1 MGEKLLVSPSPH
13 VRAKGKT
20 SLIMLMVIA
29 ALLPACVYGVLN
41 FGMHAL
47 LILVLSTGSA
57 VAAELVYELVMR
69 KKITVTD
76 GSAAVTGLLIGMNM
90 PPMIA
95 WWIPVIGSV
104 FAIIVVKQLFG
115 GLGRNFMNPALAAR
129 CFLVLAFS
137 AQMTAFTTGTGVL
150 SQVTEPTVTAETAAE
165 ADGKADETAGS
176 DADSAATAWT
186 EAAAKTDADSA
197 ATAETEEKGKAA
209 AAAKIDADS
218 AATAET
224 EENSKAAAAAKTDAD
239 SAATAETEEKGKAAA
254 AAKTDADSAAT
265 AETEENSKAAA
276 AAKTDA
282 DSAATAETE
291 ENSKAAAAAKTDA
304 DSAATA
310 ETEEKGK
317 AAAAA
322 KTDAD
327 SAATAETA
335 DAASGATA
343 GTEKAAPEAEAQDS
357 GKLDAVST
365 ATPLKYLKKGQS
377 FDLKALFFG
386 NTPGSI
392 GETSALLLLI
402 GGIFLMLLGVI
413 DWRIPVFYIG
423 SFGVLVLITAAARGY
438 DAPLQYMLQELFA
451 GGLMMGAFF
460 MATDYVSSPYT
471 KSGRILF
478 ALIIGV
484 MTWLYRMFG
493 MYKEGVSNAI
503 ILANCLT
510 PLIDRL
516 TRPVA
521 FGIRKKEASS

>member
-20 SLIMLMVIA
+20 SLIMLMVIV
-29 ALLPACVYGVLN
+29 ALLPSCVYGVLN

-104 FAIIVVKQLFG
+104 FAIVVVKQLFG

-150 SQVTEPTVTAETAAE
+150 SQVTEPTVMAEAAAE
-165 ADGKADETAGS
+165 ADAGANENAGT
-176 DADSAATAWT
+176 DADSTATAWT
-186 EAAAKTDADSA
+186 EAQTEAAEKTDADSA
-197 ATAETEEKGKAA
+197 ATAETEEKG
-209 AAAKIDADS
+209 
-218 AATAET
+218 
-224 EENSKAAAAAKTDAD
+224 KAAAAAKTDAD

-265 AETEENSKAAA
+265 AETEEKGKAAA

-291 ENSKAAAAAKTDA
+291 E
-304 DSAATA
+304 
-310 ETEEKGK
+310 
-317 AAAAA
+317 
-322 KTDAD
+322 
-327 SAATAETA
+327 TA

-343 GTEKAAPEAEAQDS
+343 ETEAAAPETEAQDS

-377 FDLKALFFG
+377 FDLKALFLG
-386 NTPGSI
+386 NTPGTI

>member
-13 VRAKGKT
+13 VRSKGKT
-20 SLIMLMVIA
+20 SLIMLLVIA
-29 ALLPACVYGVLN
+29 ALLPSCVYGVLN

-57 VAAELVYELVMR
+57 VAAELVYELVMK

-104 FAIIVVKQLFG
+104 FAIVVVKQLFG

-150 SQVTEPTVTAETAAE
+150 SQVTEPTVTAEAAAE
-165 ADGKADETAGS
+165 ADAGANEAAGT
-176 DADSAATAWT
+176 DADSAATAWTEAET

-197 ATAETEEKGKAA
+197 ATAETEAKGKV
-209 AAAKIDADS
+209 
-218 AATAET
+218 
-224 EENSKAAAAAKTDAD
+224 AAAAKTDAD
-239 SAATAETEEKGKAAA
+239 SAATAETEAKGK
-254 AAKTDADSAAT
+254 
-265 AETEENSKAAA
+265 
-276 AAKTDA
+276 
-282 DSAATAETE
+282 
-291 ENSKAAAAAKTDA
+291 AAAAKTDA

-343 GTEKAAPEAEAQDS
+343 ETEAAAPKTETRDS

-377 FDLKALFFG
+377 FDLKALFLG
-386 NTPGSI
+386 NTPGTI

-423 SFGVLVLITAAARGY
+423 SFGVLVLITAAAKGY
-438 DAPLQYMLQELFA
+438 DAPLQYMFQELFA

>member
-20 SLIMLMVIA
+20 SLIMLMVIV
-29 ALLPACVYGVLN
+29 ALLPSCVYGVLN

-47 LILVLSTGSA
+47 LILVLSTCSA

-69 KKITVTD
+69 KEITVTD

-104 FAIIVVKQLFG
+104 FAIVVVKQLFG

-150 SQVTEPTVTAETAAE
+150 SQVTEPTVMAEAGAE
-165 ADGKADETAGS
+165 ADAGANETAGT
-176 DADSAATAWT
+176 DADSTATAWT
-186 EAAAKTDADSA
+186 EAQTEAAEKTDADSA
-197 ATAETEEKGKAA
+197 ATAETEEKG
-209 AAAKIDADS
+209 
-218 AATAET
+218 
-224 EENSKAAAAAKTDAD
+224 KAAAAAKTDAD

-265 AETEENSKAAA
+265 AETEE
-276 AAKTDA
+276 
-282 DSAATAETE
+282 
-291 ENSKAAAAAKTDA
+291 
-304 DSAATA
+304 
-310 ETEEKGK
+310 
-317 AAAAA
+317 
-322 KTDAD
+322 
-327 SAATAETA
+327 TA

-343 GTEKAAPEAEAQDS
+343 ETEAAAPETEAQDS

-377 FDLKALFFG
+377 FDLKALFLG
-386 NTPGSI
+386 NTPGTI

-438 DAPLQYMLQELFA
+438 DAPLQYMLQELFG

>member
-13 VRAKGKT
+13 VRSKGKT
-20 SLIMLMVIA
+20 SLIMLLVIA
-29 ALLPACVYGVLN
+29 ALLPSCVYGVLN

-57 VAAELVYELVMR
+57 VAAELVYELVMK

-104 FAIIVVKQLFG
+104 FAIVVVKQLFG

-150 SQVTEPTVTAETAAE
+150 SQVTEPTVTAEAAAE
-165 ADGKADETAGS
+165 ADAGANEAAGT

-186 EAAAKTDADSA
+186 EAETEAAATTDADSA
-197 ATAETEEKGKAA
+197 ATAETEAKGKV
-209 AAAKIDADS
+209 
-218 AATAET
+218 
-224 EENSKAAAAAKTDAD
+224 AAAAKTDAD
-239 SAATAETEEKGKAAA
+239 SAATAETEAKGKA
-254 AAKTDADSAAT
+254 D
-265 AETEENSKAAA
+265 
-276 AAKTDA
+276 
-282 DSAATAETE
+282 
-291 ENSKAAAAAKTDA
+291 AAKTDA

-343 GTEKAAPEAEAQDS
+343 ETEAAAPKTETRDS

-377 FDLKALFFG
+377 FDLKALFLG
-386 NTPGSI
+386 NTPGTI

>member
-13 VRAKGKT
+13 VRSKGKT
-20 SLIMLMVIA
+20 SLIMLLVIA
-29 ALLPACVYGVLN
+29 ALLPSCVYGVLN

-57 VAAELVYELVMR
+57 VAAELVYELVMK

-104 FAIIVVKQLFG
+104 FAIVVVKQLFG

-150 SQVTEPTVTAETAAE
+150 SQVTEPTVTAEAAAE
-165 ADGKADETAGS
+165 ADAGANETAGT
-176 DADSAATAWT
+176 DADSTATAWTEAQT

-197 ATAETEEKGKAA
+197 ATAETEEKGKA
-209 AAAKIDADS
+209 S
-218 AATAET
+218 
-224 EENSKAAAAAKTDAD
+224 AAAKTDAD
-239 SAATAETEEKGKAAA
+239 SAATAETEEKGK
-254 AAKTDADSAAT
+254 
-265 AETEENSKAAA
+265 
-276 AAKTDA
+276 
-282 DSAATAETE
+282 
-291 ENSKAAAAAKTDA
+291 
-304 DSAATA
+304 
-310 ETEEKGK
+310 
-317 AAAAA
+317 AAAA

-343 GTEKAAPEAEAQDS
+343 ETEAAAPGTDVQDS

-377 FDLKALFFG
+377 FDLKALFLG
-386 NTPGSI
+386 NTPGTI

-423 SFGVLVLITAAARGY
+423 SFGVLVLITAAVRGY

>member
-13 VRAKGKT
+13 VRSKGKT
-20 SLIMLMVIA
+20 SLIMLLVIA
-29 ALLPACVYGVLN
+29 ALLPSCVYGVLN

-57 VAAELVYELVMR
+57 VAAELVYELVMK

-104 FAIIVVKQLFG
+104 FAIVVVKQLFG

-150 SQVTEPTVTAETAAE
+150 SQVTEPTVTAEAAAE
-165 ADGKADETAGS
+165 ADAGANEAAGT
-176 DADSAATAWT
+176 DADSAATAWTEAET

-197 ATAETEEKGKAA
+197 ATAETEAKGKV
-209 AAAKIDADS
+209 
-218 AATAET
+218 
-224 EENSKAAAAAKTDAD
+224 
-239 SAATAETEEKGKAAA
+239 
-254 AAKTDADSAAT
+254 
-265 AETEENSKAAA
+265 
-276 AAKTDA
+276 
-282 DSAATAETE
+282 
-291 ENSKAAAAAKTDA
+291 AAAAKTDA

-343 GTEKAAPEAEAQDS
+343 ETEAAAPKTETRDS

-377 FDLKALFFG
+377 FDLKALFLG
-386 NTPGSI
+386 NTPGTI

-423 SFGVLVLITAAARGY
+423 SFGVLVLITAAAKGY

>member
-20 SLIMLMVIA
+20 SLIMLMVIV
-29 ALLPACVYGVLN
+29 ALLPSCVYGVLN

-57 VAAELVYELVMR
+57 VAAEFVYEVVMR

-104 FAIIVVKQLFG
+104 FAIVVVKQLFG

-150 SQVTEPTVTAETAAE
+150 SQVTEPTVMAEAAAE
-165 ADGKADETAGS
+165 ANAGTNETTGT
-176 DADSAATAWT
+176 DADSTATAWT
-186 EAAAKTDADSA
+186 EAQTEAA
-197 ATAETEEKGKAA
+197 E
-209 AAAKIDADS
+209 
-218 AATAET
+218 
-224 EENSKAAAAAKTDAD
+224 KTDAD

-265 AETEENSKAAA
+265 AQTEEKGKAAA
-276 AAKTDA
+276 VAKTDA

-291 ENSKAAAAAKTDA
+291 E
-304 DSAATA
+304 
-310 ETEEKGK
+310 
-317 AAAAA
+317 
-322 KTDAD
+322 
-327 SAATAETA
+327 TA

-343 GTEKAAPEAEAQDS
+343 ETEAAAPETEAQDS

-377 FDLKALFFG
+377 FDLKALFLG
-386 NTPGSI
+386 NTPGTI

>member
-150 SQVTEPTVTAETAAE
+150 SQVTEPTVTAEAAAE

-197 ATAETEEKGKAA
+197 ATAETEE
-209 AAAKIDADS
+209 
-218 AATAET
+218 
-224 EENSKAAAAAKTDAD
+224 NS
-239 SAATAETEEKGKAAA
+239 
-254 AAKTDADSAAT
+254 
-265 AETEENSKAAA
+265 
-276 AAKTDA
+276 
-282 DSAATAETE
+282 
-291 ENSKAAAAAKTDA
+291 
-304 DSAATA
+304 
-310 ETEEKGK
+310 K

-386 NTPGSI
+386 NTPGTI

-438 DAPLQYMLQELFA
+438 DVPLQYMLQELFA

>member
-20 SLIMLMVIA
+20 SLIMLMVIV
-29 ALLPACVYGVLN
+29 ALLPSCVYGVLN

-104 FAIIVVKQLFG
+104 FAIVVVKQLFG

-150 SQVTEPTVTAETAAE
+150 SQVTEPTVMAEAGAE
-165 ADGKADETAGS
+165 ADAGANENAGT
-176 DADSAATAWT
+176 DADSTATAWT
-186 EAAAKTDADSA
+186 EAQTEAAEKTDADSA
-197 ATAETEEKGKAA
+197 ATAETEE
-209 AAAKIDADS
+209 
-218 AATAET
+218 
-224 EENSKAAAAAKTDAD
+224 
-239 SAATAETEEKGKAAA
+239 
-254 AAKTDADSAAT
+254 
-265 AETEENSKAAA
+265 
-276 AAKTDA
+276 
-282 DSAATAETE
+282 
-291 ENSKAAAAAKTDA
+291 
-304 DSAATA
+304 
-310 ETEEKGK
+310 
-317 AAAAA
+317 
-322 KTDAD
+322 
-327 SAATAETA
+327 TA

-343 GTEKAAPEAEAQDS
+343 ETEAAAPETEAQDS

-377 FDLKALFFG
+377 FDLKALFLG
-386 NTPGSI
+386 NTPGTI

>member
-13 VRAKGKT
+13 VRSKGKT
-20 SLIMLMVIA
+20 SLIMLLVIA
-29 ALLPACVYGVLN
+29 ALLPSCVYGVLN

-57 VAAELVYELVMR
+57 VAAELAYELVMR

-265 AETEENSKAAA
+265 AETE
-276 AAKTDA
+276 
-282 DSAATAETE
+282 
-291 ENSKAAAAAKTDA
+291 
-304 DSAATA
+304 
-310 ETEEKGK
+310 
-317 AAAAA
+317 
-322 KTDAD
+322 
-327 SAATAETA
+327 

-386 NTPGSI
+386 NTPGTI

-471 KSGRILF
+471 KSGRIMF

>member
-20 SLIMLMVIA
+20 SLIMLMVIV
-29 ALLPACVYGVLN
+29 ALLPSCVYGVLN

-104 FAIIVVKQLFG
+104 FAIVVVKQLFG

-150 SQVTEPTVTAETAAE
+150 SQVTEPTVMAEAAAE
-165 ADGKADETAGS
+165 ADAGANENAGT
-176 DADSAATAWT
+176 DADSTATAWTEAQT

-209 AAAKIDADS
+209 AA
-218 AATAET
+218 E
-224 EENSKAAAAAKTDAD
+224 KTDAD

-254 AAKTDADSAAT
+254 VAKTDADSAAT
-265 AETEENSKAAA
+265 AETEE
-276 AAKTDA
+276 
-282 DSAATAETE
+282 
-291 ENSKAAAAAKTDA
+291 
-304 DSAATA
+304 
-310 ETEEKGK
+310 
-317 AAAAA
+317 
-322 KTDAD
+322 
-327 SAATAETA
+327 TA

-343 GTEKAAPEAEAQDS
+343 ETEAAAPETEAQDS

-377 FDLKALFFG
+377 FDLKALFLG
-386 NTPGSI
+386 NTPGTI

>member
-20 SLIMLMVIA
+20 SLIMLMVIV
-29 ALLPACVYGVLN
+29 ALLPSCVYGVLN

-57 VAAELVYELVMR
+57 VAAEFVYEVVMR

-104 FAIIVVKQLFG
+104 FAIVVVKQLFG

-150 SQVTEPTVTAETAAE
+150 SQVTEPTVMAEAAAE
-165 ADGKADETAGS
+165 ADAGANENAGT
-176 DADSAATAWT
+176 DADSTATAWTEAQT

-197 ATAETEEKGKAA
+197 ATAETEEKGKA
-209 AAAKIDADS
+209 
-218 AATAET
+218 T
-224 EENSKAAAAAKTDAD
+224 AAAKTDAD

-265 AETEENSKAAA
+265 AETEETGKAAA
-276 AAKTDA
+276 VAKTDA

-291 ENSKAAAAAKTDA
+291 E
-304 DSAATA
+304 
-310 ETEEKGK
+310 
-317 AAAAA
+317 
-322 KTDAD
+322 
-327 SAATAETA
+327 TA

-343 GTEKAAPEAEAQDS
+343 ETEAAAPETEAQDS

-377 FDLKALFFG
+377 FDLKALFLG
-386 NTPGSI
+386 NTPGTI

>member
-20 SLIMLMVIA
+20 SLIMLMVIV
-29 ALLPACVYGVLN
+29 ALLPSCVYGVLN

-57 VAAELVYELVMR
+57 VAAEFVYEVVMR

-104 FAIIVVKQLFG
+104 FAIVVVKQLFG

-150 SQVTEPTVTAETAAE
+150 SQVTEPTVMAEAAAE
-165 ADGKADETAGS
+165 ADAGANENAGT
-176 DADSAATAWT
+176 DADSTATAWTEAQT

-209 AAAKIDADS
+209 AA
-218 AATAET
+218 E
-224 EENSKAAAAAKTDAD
+224 KTDAD

-254 AAKTDADSAAT
+254 AEKTDADSAAT
-265 AETEENSKAAA
+265 AETEEKGKVAAV
-276 AAKTDA
+276 
-282 DSAATAETE
+282 
-291 ENSKAAAAAKTDA
+291 AKTDA

-317 AAAAA
+317 VAAVA

-327 SAATAETA
+327 SAATAETEETA

-343 GTEKAAPEAEAQDS
+343 ETEAAAPETEAQDS

-377 FDLKALFFG
+377 FDLKALFLG
-386 NTPGSI
+386 NTPGTI

>member
-13 VRAKGKT
+13 VRSKGKT
-20 SLIMLMVIA
+20 SLIMLLVIA
-29 ALLPACVYGVLN
+29 ALLPSCVYGVLN

-69 KKITVTD
+69 KKITVAD

-104 FAIIVVKQLFG
+104 FAIVVVKQLFG

-150 SQVTEPTVTAETAAE
+150 SQVTEPTVTAEAAAE
-165 ADGKADETAGS
+165 ADAGANEAAGT

-186 EAAAKTDADSA
+186 EAQTEAEAAAKTDADSA

-209 AAAKIDADS
+209 AAAKTDADS
-218 AATAET
+218 AATAKT
-224 EENSKAAAAAKTDAD
+224 EEKGKAAAAAKTDAD

-265 AETEENSKAAA
+265 AETE
-276 AAKTDA
+276 
-282 DSAATAETE
+282 
-291 ENSKAAAAAKTDA
+291 
-304 DSAATA
+304 
-310 ETEEKGK
+310 
-317 AAAAA
+317 
-322 KTDAD
+322 
-327 SAATAETA
+327 

-343 GTEKAAPEAEAQDS
+343 ESAAPETEVQDS

-377 FDLKALFFG
+377 FDLKALFLG
-386 NTPGSI
+386 NTPGTI

>member
-20 SLIMLMVIA
+20 SLIMLMVIV
-29 ALLPACVYGVLN
+29 ALLPSCVYGVLN

-104 FAIIVVKQLFG
+104 FAIVVVKQLFG

-150 SQVTEPTVTAETAAE
+150 SQVTEPTVMAEAAAE
-165 ADGKADETAGS
+165 ADAGANENAGT
-176 DADSAATAWT
+176 DADSTATAWT
-186 EAAAKTDADSA
+186 EAQTEAA
-197 ATAETEEKGKAA
+197 E
-209 AAAKIDADS
+209 
-218 AATAET
+218 
-224 EENSKAAAAAKTDAD
+224 KTDAD

-265 AETEENSKAAA
+265 AETEEKGKAAA
-276 AAKTDA
+276 VAKTDA

-291 ENSKAAAAAKTDA
+291 E
-304 DSAATA
+304 
-310 ETEEKGK
+310 
-317 AAAAA
+317 
-322 KTDAD
+322 
-327 SAATAETA
+327 TA

-343 GTEKAAPEAEAQDS
+343 ETEAAAPETEAQDS
-357 GKLDAVST
+357 GRLDAVST

-377 FDLKALFFG
+377 FDLKALFLG
-386 NTPGSI
+386 NTPGTI

>member
-20 SLIMLMVIA
+20 SLIMLMVIV
-29 ALLPACVYGVLN
+29 ALLPSCVYGVLN

-104 FAIIVVKQLFG
+104 FAIVVVKQLFG

-150 SQVTEPTVTAETAAE
+150 SQVTEPTVMAEAAAE
-165 ADGKADETAGS
+165 ADAG
-176 DADSAATAWT
+176 ANENAG
-186 EAAAKTDADSA
+186 TDADSA
-197 ATAETEEKGKAA
+197 ATAETEEKG
-209 AAAKIDADS
+209 
-218 AATAET
+218 
-224 EENSKAAAAAKTDAD
+224 KAAAAAKTDAD

-265 AETEENSKAAA
+265 AETEEKGKAAA
-276 AAKTDA
+276 D
-282 DSAATAETE
+282 
-291 ENSKAAAAAKTDA
+291 AKTDA

-327 SAATAETA
+327 SAATAETEETA

-343 GTEKAAPEAEAQDS
+343 ETEAAAPETEAQDS

-377 FDLKALFFG
+377 FDLKALFLG
-386 NTPGSI
+386 NTPGTI

>member
-20 SLIMLMVIA
+20 SLIMLMVIV
-29 ALLPACVYGVLN
+29 ALLPSCVYGVLN

-47 LILVLSTGSA
+47 LILVLSTCSA

-69 KKITVTD
+69 KEITVTD
-76 GSAAVTGLLIGMNM
+76 GSAAVTGLLVGMNM

-104 FAIIVVKQLFG
+104 FAIVVVKQLFG

-150 SQVTEPTVTAETAAE
+150 SQVTEPTVMAEAGAE
-165 ADGKADETAGS
+165 ADAGANENAGT
-176 DADSAATAWT
+176 DADSTATAWT
-186 EAAAKTDADSA
+186 EAQTEAA
-197 ATAETEEKGKAA
+197 E
-209 AAAKIDADS
+209 
-218 AATAET
+218 
-224 EENSKAAAAAKTDAD
+224 KTDAD

-265 AETEENSKAAA
+265 AQTEEKGKAAA
-276 AAKTDA
+276 VAKTDA

-291 ENSKAAAAAKTDA
+291 E
-304 DSAATA
+304 
-310 ETEEKGK
+310 
-317 AAAAA
+317 
-322 KTDAD
+322 
-327 SAATAETA
+327 TA

-343 GTEKAAPEAEAQDS
+343 ETEAAAPETEAQDS

-377 FDLKALFFG
+377 FDLKALFLG
-386 NTPGSI
+386 NTPGTI

>member
-13 VRAKGKT
+13 VRSKGKT
-20 SLIMLMVIA
+20 SLIMLLVIA
-29 ALLPACVYGVLN
+29 ALLPSCVYGVLN

-57 VAAELVYELVMR
+57 VAAELVYELVMK

-95 WWIPVIGSV
+95 WWIPVTGSV
-104 FAIIVVKQLFG
+104 FAIVVVKQLFG

-150 SQVTEPTVTAETAAE
+150 SQVTEPTVTAEAAAE
-165 ADGKADETAGS
+165 ADAGANEAAGTDADSAATSWTEAETEAAAKT
-176 DADSAATAWT
+176 DADSAATAET
-186 EAAAKTDADSA
+186 EAKGKAAAAAKTDADSA

-209 AAAKIDADS
+209 AV
-218 AATAET
+218 
-224 EENSKAAAAAKTDAD
+224 AKTDAD

-265 AETEENSKAAA
+265 AETEE
-276 AAKTDA
+276 
-282 DSAATAETE
+282 
-291 ENSKAAAAAKTDA
+291 
-304 DSAATA
+304 
-310 ETEEKGK
+310 
-317 AAAAA
+317 
-322 KTDAD
+322 
-327 SAATAETA
+327 TA

-343 GTEKAAPEAEAQDS
+343 ETEAAAPGTDVQDS

-377 FDLKALFFG
+377 FDLKALFLG
-386 NTPGSI
+386 NTPGTI

>member
-1 MGEKLLVSPSPH
+1 MGEKLRVSPSPH

-20 SLIMLMVIA
+20 SLIMLMVIV
-29 ALLPACVYGVLN
+29 ALLPSCVYGVLN

-57 VAAELVYELVMR
+57 VAAELVYELVMK

-265 AETEENSKAAA
+265 AETE
-276 AAKTDA
+276 
-282 DSAATAETE
+282 
-291 ENSKAAAAAKTDA
+291 
-304 DSAATA
+304 
-310 ETEEKGK
+310 
-317 AAAAA
+317 
-322 KTDAD
+322 
-327 SAATAETA
+327 

-386 NTPGSI
+386 NTPGTI

>member
-224 EENSKAAAAAKTDAD
+224 EE
-239 SAATAETEEKGKAAA
+239 KGKAAA

-265 AETEENSKAAA
+265 AETE
-276 AAKTDA
+276 
-282 DSAATAETE
+282 
-291 ENSKAAAAAKTDA
+291 
-304 DSAATA
+304 
-310 ETEEKGK
+310 
-317 AAAAA
+317 
-322 KTDAD
+322 
-327 SAATAETA
+327 

-386 NTPGSI
+386 NTPGTI

-423 SFGVLVLITAAARGY
+423 SFGVLVMITAAARGY

>member
-20 SLIMLMVIA
+20 SLIMLMVIV
-29 ALLPACVYGVLN
+29 ALLPSCVYGVLN

-104 FAIIVVKQLFG
+104 FAIVVVKQLFG

-150 SQVTEPTVTAETAAE
+150 SQVTEPTVMAEAGAE
-165 ADGKADETAGS
+165 ADAGANETAGT
-176 DADSAATAWT
+176 DADSTATAWTEAQT

-197 ATAETEEKGKAA
+197 ATAETEEKG
-209 AAAKIDADS
+209 
-218 AATAET
+218 
-224 EENSKAAAAAKTDAD
+224 KAAAAAKTDAD

-265 AETEENSKAAA
+265 AETEE
-276 AAKTDA
+276 
-282 DSAATAETE
+282 
-291 ENSKAAAAAKTDA
+291 
-304 DSAATA
+304 
-310 ETEEKGK
+310 
-317 AAAAA
+317 
-322 KTDAD
+322 
-327 SAATAETA
+327 TA

-343 GTEKAAPEAEAQDS
+343 ETEAAAPETEAQDS

-377 FDLKALFFG
+377 FDLKALFLG
-386 NTPGSI
+386 NTPGTI

>member
-20 SLIMLMVIA
+20 SLIMLMVIV
-29 ALLPACVYGVLN
+29 ALLPSCVYGVLN

-104 FAIIVVKQLFG
+104 FAIVVVKQLFG

-150 SQVTEPTVTAETAAE
+150 SQVTEPTVMAEAAAE
-165 ADGKADETAGS
+165 ADAGANETTGT
-176 DADSAATAWT
+176 DADSTATAWT
-186 EAAAKTDADSA
+186 EAQTEAAEKTDADSA

-209 AAAKIDADS
+209 AAEKTDADS

-224 EENSKAAAAAKTDAD
+224 EEKGKAAAAEKTDAD

-265 AETEENSKAAA
+265 AETEEKGKAAV

-291 ENSKAAAAAKTDA
+291 E
-304 DSAATA
+304 
-310 ETEEKGK
+310 
-317 AAAAA
+317 
-322 KTDAD
+322 
-327 SAATAETA
+327 TA

-343 GTEKAAPEAEAQDS
+343 ETEAAAPETEAQDS

-377 FDLKALFFG
+377 FDLKALFLG
-386 NTPGSI
+386 NTPGTI

>member
-20 SLIMLMVIA
+20 SLIMLMVIV
-29 ALLPACVYGVLN
+29 ALLPSCVYGVLN

-104 FAIIVVKQLFG
+104 FAIVVVKQLFG

-150 SQVTEPTVTAETAAE
+150 SQVTEPTVMAEAGAE
-165 ADGKADETAGS
+165 ADAGANENAGT
-176 DADSAATAWT
+176 DADSTATAWT
-186 EAAAKTDADSA
+186 EAQTEAAEKTDADSA

-209 AAAKIDADS
+209 AA
-218 AATAET
+218 E
-224 EENSKAAAAAKTDAD
+224 KTDAD

-254 AAKTDADSAAT
+254 VAKTDADSAAT
-265 AETEENSKAAA
+265 AETEE
-276 AAKTDA
+276 
-282 DSAATAETE
+282 
-291 ENSKAAAAAKTDA
+291 
-304 DSAATA
+304 
-310 ETEEKGK
+310 
-317 AAAAA
+317 
-322 KTDAD
+322 
-327 SAATAETA
+327 TA

-343 GTEKAAPEAEAQDS
+343 ETEAAAPETEAQDS

-377 FDLKALFFG
+377 FDLKALFLG
-386 NTPGSI
+386 NTPGTI

>member
-150 SQVTEPTVTAETAAE
+150 SQVTEPAVTAEAAAE
-165 ADGKADETAGS
+165 ADGKADETDGS

-197 ATAETEEKGKAA
+197 ATAETEEKGK
-209 AAAKIDADS
+209 
-218 AATAET
+218 E
-224 EENSKAAAAAKTDAD
+224 
-239 SAATAETEEKGKAAA
+239 
-254 AAKTDADSAAT
+254 
-265 AETEENSKAAA
+265 AA

-317 AAAAA
+317 TAAAA

-386 NTPGSI
+386 NTPGTI

>member
-13 VRAKGKT
+13 VRSKGKT
-20 SLIMLMVIA
+20 SLIMLLVIA
-29 ALLPACVYGVLN
+29 ALLPSCVYGVLN

-104 FAIIVVKQLFG
+104 FAIVVVKQLFG
-115 GLGRNFMNPALAAR
+115 GLGRNFMNPALVAR

-150 SQVTEPTVTAETAAE
+150 SQVTEPTVTAEAAAE
-165 ADGKADETAGS
+165 ADAGANETAGT
-176 DADSAATAWT
+176 DADSTATAWTEAQT

-197 ATAETEEKGKAA
+197 ATAETEEKGKAS
-209 AAAKIDADS
+209 AAAKTDADS

-224 EENSKAAAAAKTDAD
+224 EEKGKAAADAKTDAD

-265 AETEENSKAAA
+265 AETEEKGKAAA
-276 AAKTDA
+276 VAKTDA
-282 DSAATAETE
+282 DSTATAETE
-291 ENSKAAAAAKTDA
+291 
-304 DSAATA
+304 
-310 ETEEKGK
+310 
-317 AAAAA
+317 
-322 KTDAD
+322 
-327 SAATAETA
+327 ETA

-343 GTEKAAPEAEAQDS
+343 ETEAAAPKTETRDS

-377 FDLKALFFG
+377 FDLKALFLG
-386 NTPGSI
+386 NTPGTI

>member
-13 VRAKGKT
+13 VRSKGKT
-20 SLIMLMVIA
+20 SLIMLLVIA
-29 ALLPACVYGVLN
+29 ALLPSCVYGVLN

-57 VAAELVYELVMR
+57 VAAELVYELVMK

-104 FAIIVVKQLFG
+104 FAIVVVKQLFG

-150 SQVTEPTVTAETAAE
+150 SQVTEPTVTAEAAAE
-165 ADGKADETAGS
+165 ADAGANEAAGT
-176 DADSAATAWT
+176 DADSAATAWTEAET

-197 ATAETEEKGKAA
+197 ATAETEAKG
-209 AAAKIDADS
+209 
-218 AATAET
+218 
-224 EENSKAAAAAKTDAD
+224 KAAAAAKTDAD

-254 AAKTDADSAAT
+254 V
-265 AETEENSKAAA
+265 
-276 AAKTDA
+276 
-282 DSAATAETE
+282 
-291 ENSKAAAAAKTDA
+291 AKTDA

-317 AAAAA
+317 AAAVA

-327 SAATAETA
+327 STATAETEETA

-343 GTEKAAPEAEAQDS
+343 ETEAAAPKTETRDS

-377 FDLKALFFG
+377 FDLKALFLG
-386 NTPGSI
+386 NTPGTI

>member
-20 SLIMLMVIA
+20 SLIMLMVIV
-29 ALLPACVYGVLN
+29 ALLPSCVYGVLN

-104 FAIIVVKQLFG
+104 FAIVVVKQLFG

-150 SQVTEPTVTAETAAE
+150 SQVTEPTVMAEAGAE
-165 ADGKADETAGS
+165 ADAGANENAGT
-176 DADSAATAWT
+176 DADSTATAWT
-186 EAAAKTDADSA
+186 EAQTEAAEKTDADSA

-209 AAAKIDADS
+209 AAAKTDADS
-218 AATAET
+218 
-224 EENSKAAAAAKTDAD
+224 AAAAKTDAD

-265 AETEENSKAAA
+265 AQTEEKGKAAA
-276 AAKTDA
+276 VAKTDA

-291 ENSKAAAAAKTDA
+291 E
-304 DSAATA
+304 
-310 ETEEKGK
+310 
-317 AAAAA
+317 
-322 KTDAD
+322 
-327 SAATAETA
+327 TA

-343 GTEKAAPEAEAQDS
+343 ETEAAAPETEAQDS

-377 FDLKALFFG
+377 FDLKALFLG
-386 NTPGSI
+386 NTPGTI

>member
-20 SLIMLMVIA
+20 SLIMLMVIV
-29 ALLPACVYGVLN
+29 ALLPSCVYGVLN

-104 FAIIVVKQLFG
+104 FAIVVVKQLFG

-150 SQVTEPTVTAETAAE
+150 SQVTEPTVMAEAGAE
-165 ADGKADETAGS
+165 ADAGANENAGT
-176 DADSAATAWT
+176 DADSTATAWTEAQT

-197 ATAETEEKGKAA
+197 ATAETEEKG
-209 AAAKIDADS
+209 
-218 AATAET
+218 
-224 EENSKAAAAAKTDAD
+224 KAAAAAKTDAD

-265 AETEENSKAAA
+265 AETEE
-276 AAKTDA
+276 
-282 DSAATAETE
+282 
-291 ENSKAAAAAKTDA
+291 
-304 DSAATA
+304 
-310 ETEEKGK
+310 
-317 AAAAA
+317 
-322 KTDAD
+322 
-327 SAATAETA
+327 TA

-343 GTEKAAPEAEAQDS
+343 ETEAAAPETEAQDS

-377 FDLKALFFG
+377 FDLKALFLG
-386 NTPGSI
+386 NTPGTI

>member
-20 SLIMLMVIA
+20 SLIMLMVIV
-29 ALLPACVYGVLN
+29 ALLPSCVYGVLN

-104 FAIIVVKQLFG
+104 FAIVVVKQLFG

-150 SQVTEPTVTAETAAE
+150 SQVTEPTVMAEAGAE
-165 ADGKADETAGS
+165 ADAGANETAGT
-176 DADSAATAWT
+176 DADSTATAWT
-186 EAAAKTDADSA
+186 EAQTEAA
-197 ATAETEEKGKAA
+197 E
-209 AAAKIDADS
+209 
-218 AATAET
+218 
-224 EENSKAAAAAKTDAD
+224 KTDAD

-265 AETEENSKAAA
+265 AETEE
-276 AAKTDA
+276 
-282 DSAATAETE
+282 
-291 ENSKAAAAAKTDA
+291 
-304 DSAATA
+304 
-310 ETEEKGK
+310 
-317 AAAAA
+317 
-322 KTDAD
+322 
-327 SAATAETA
+327 TA

-343 GTEKAAPEAEAQDS
+343 ETEAAAPETEAQDS

-377 FDLKALFFG
+377 FDLKALFLG
-386 NTPGSI
+386 NTPGTI

>member
-20 SLIMLMVIA
+20 SLIMLMVIV
-29 ALLPACVYGVLN
+29 ALLPSCVYGVLN

-47 LILVLSTGSA
+47 LILVLSTCSA
-57 VAAELVYELVMR
+57 VAAEFVYEVVMR

-104 FAIIVVKQLFG
+104 FAIVVVKQLFG

-150 SQVTEPTVTAETAAE
+150 RQVTEPTVMAEAAAE
-165 ADGKADETAGS
+165 ADAGANENAGT
-176 DADSAATAWT
+176 DADSTATAWT
-186 EAAAKTDADSA
+186 EAQ
-197 ATAETEEKGKAA
+197 TE
-209 AAAKIDADS
+209 
-218 AATAET
+218 
-224 EENSKAAAAAKTDAD
+224 AAAKTDAD

-265 AETEENSKAAA
+265 AETEEKGKAAA
-276 AAKTDA
+276 AEKTDA

-291 ENSKAAAAAKTDA
+291 EKGKAAAVAKTDA

-317 AAAAA
+317 AAAVA

-327 SAATAETA
+327 SAATAETEETE

-343 GTEKAAPEAEAQDS
+343 ETEAAAPETEAQDS

-377 FDLKALFFG
+377 FDLKALFLG
-386 NTPGSI
+386 NTPGTI

>member
-20 SLIMLMVIA
+20 SLIMLMVIV
-29 ALLPACVYGVLN
+29 ALLPSCVYGVLN

-57 VAAELVYELVMR
+57 VAAELVYELVMK

-104 FAIIVVKQLFG
+104 FAIVVVKQLFG

-150 SQVTEPTVTAETAAE
+150 SQVTEPTVTAEAAAE
-165 ADGKADETAGS
+165 ADAGANETAGT
-176 DADSAATAWT
+176 DADSAATAWTEAET

-197 ATAETEEKGKAA
+197 ATAETEAKGKAA
-209 AAAKIDADS
+209 
-218 AATAET
+218 T
-224 EENSKAAAAAKTDAD
+224 
-239 SAATAETEEKGKAAA
+239 
-254 AAKTDADSAAT
+254 
-265 AETEENSKAAA
+265 
-276 AAKTDA
+276 
-282 DSAATAETE
+282 
-291 ENSKAAAAAKTDA
+291 AKTDA

-343 GTEKAAPEAEAQDS
+343 ETEAAAPKTETRDS

-377 FDLKALFFG
+377 FDLKALFLG
-386 NTPGSI
+386 NTPGTI

>member
-13 VRAKGKT
+13 VRSKGKT
-20 SLIMLMVIA
+20 SLIMLLVIA
-29 ALLPACVYGVLN
+29 ALLPSCVYGVLN

-57 VAAELVYELVMR
+57 VAAELVYELVMK

-104 FAIIVVKQLFG
+104 FAIVVVKQQFG

-150 SQVTEPTVTAETAAE
+150 SQVTEPTVTAEAAAE
-165 ADGKADETAGS
+165 ADAGANEAAGT
-176 DADSAATAWT
+176 DADSAATAWTEAET

-197 ATAETEEKGKAA
+197 ATAETEAKGKV
-209 AAAKIDADS
+209 
-218 AATAET
+218 
-224 EENSKAAAAAKTDAD
+224 AAAAKTDAD
-239 SAATAETEEKGKAAA
+239 SAATAETEAKGK
-254 AAKTDADSAAT
+254 
-265 AETEENSKAAA
+265 
-276 AAKTDA
+276 
-282 DSAATAETE
+282 
-291 ENSKAAAAAKTDA
+291 AAAAKTDA

-343 GTEKAAPEAEAQDS
+343 ETEAAAPKTETRDS

-377 FDLKALFFG
+377 FDLKALFLG
-386 NTPGSI
+386 NTPGTI

-423 SFGVLVLITAAARGY
+423 SFGVLVLITASARGY

-521 FGIRKKEASS
+521 FGIRTKEASS

>member
-20 SLIMLMVIA
+20 SLIMLMVIV
-29 ALLPACVYGVLN
+29 ALLPSCVYGVLN

-47 LILVLSTGSA
+47 LILVLSTCSA
-57 VAAELVYELVMR
+57 VAAEFVYEVVMR

-104 FAIIVVKQLFG
+104 FAIVVVKQLFG

-150 SQVTEPTVTAETAAE
+150 RQVTEPTVMAEAAAE
-165 ADGKADETAGS
+165 ADAGANENAGT
-176 DADSAATAWT
+176 DADSTATAWT
-186 EAAAKTDADSA
+186 EAQ
-197 ATAETEEKGKAA
+197 TE
-209 AAAKIDADS
+209 
-218 AATAET
+218 
-224 EENSKAAAAAKTDAD
+224 AAAKTDAD

-265 AETEENSKAAA
+265 AETEEKGKAAA
-276 AAKTDA
+276 A
-282 DSAATAETE
+282 E
-291 ENSKAAAAAKTDA
+291 KTDA

-317 AAAAA
+317 AAAVA

-327 SAATAETA
+327 SAATAETEETE

-343 GTEKAAPEAEAQDS
+343 ETEAAAPETEAQDS

-377 FDLKALFFG
+377 FDLKALFLG
-386 NTPGSI
+386 NTPGTI

>member
-20 SLIMLMVIA
+20 SLIMLMVIV
-29 ALLPACVYGVLN
+29 ALLPSCVYGVLN

-69 KKITVTD
+69 KEITVTD

-104 FAIIVVKQLFG
+104 FAIVVVKQLFG

-150 SQVTEPTVTAETAAE
+150 SQVTEPTVMAEVGAE
-165 ADGKADETAGS
+165 ADAGANETAGT
-176 DADSAATAWT
+176 DADSTATAWT
-186 EAAAKTDADSA
+186 EAQTEAAEKTDADSA
-197 ATAETEEKGKAA
+197 ATAETEEKGKATA
-209 AAAKIDADS
+209 VAKTDADS

-224 EENSKAAAAAKTDAD
+224 EEKGKAAAAAKTDAD

-265 AETEENSKAAA
+265 AETEEKGKAAA
-276 AAKTDA
+276 VAKTDA

-291 ENSKAAAAAKTDA
+291 E
-304 DSAATA
+304 
-310 ETEEKGK
+310 
-317 AAAAA
+317 
-322 KTDAD
+322 
-327 SAATAETA
+327 TA

-343 GTEKAAPEAEAQDS
+343 ETEAAAPETEAQDS

-377 FDLKALFFG
+377 FDLKALFLG
-386 NTPGSI
+386 NTPGTI

>member
-20 SLIMLMVIA
+20 SLIMLMVIV
-29 ALLPACVYGVLN
+29 ALLPSCVYGVLN

-47 LILVLSTGSA
+47 LILVLSTCSA

-69 KKITVTD
+69 KEITVTD
-76 GSAAVTGLLIGMNM
+76 GSAAVTGLLVGMNM

-104 FAIIVVKQLFG
+104 FAIVVVKQLFG

-150 SQVTEPTVTAETAAE
+150 SQVTEPTVMAEAAAE
-165 ADGKADETAGS
+165 ANAGTNETTGT
-176 DADSAATAWT
+176 DADSTATAWT
-186 EAAAKTDADSA
+186 EAQTEAAEKTDADSA
-197 ATAETEEKGKAA
+197 ATAETEEKG
-209 AAAKIDADS
+209 
-218 AATAET
+218 
-224 EENSKAAAAAKTDAD
+224 KAAAAAKTDAD

-265 AETEENSKAAA
+265 AQTEEKGKAAA
-276 AAKTDA
+276 VAKTDA

-291 ENSKAAAAAKTDA
+291 E
-304 DSAATA
+304 
-310 ETEEKGK
+310 
-317 AAAAA
+317 
-322 KTDAD
+322 
-327 SAATAETA
+327 TA

-343 GTEKAAPEAEAQDS
+343 ETEAAAPETEAQDS

-377 FDLKALFFG
+377 FDLKALFLG
-386 NTPGSI
+386 NTPGTI